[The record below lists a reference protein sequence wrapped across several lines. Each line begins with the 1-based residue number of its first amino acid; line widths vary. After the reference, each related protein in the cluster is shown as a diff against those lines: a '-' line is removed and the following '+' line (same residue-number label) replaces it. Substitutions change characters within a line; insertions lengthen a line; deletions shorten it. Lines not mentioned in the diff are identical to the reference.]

1 MDTATPTD
9 EPHEADPA
17 KDTRAELQ
25 RKFMLKMMFK
35 TLRVRQRQ
43 HAEAEASTASKIAVA
58 EADTTRGTDDSDEG
72 DVVSSESKG
81 GPGTATLPSSPQVPA
96 PAVDEFGPL
105 RCRLALTGGAGDG
118 GASSGG
124 GGGGRLSKETKAFAV
139 ESVRRAGVCAIEGVF
154 AEHETDALLGAV
166 DHRFGEILPAIAG
179 EATAVGGDYGSG
191 GRGGGGGGG
200 GGGGSGDVGWG
211 DERLLDSETL
221 FTKEVVR
228 RNPGR

>member
-1 MDTATPTD
+1 MEGDTATPTD

-43 HAEAEASTASKIAVA
+43 HAEAEASTASEKAVA
-58 EADTTRGTDDSDEG
+58 EAGTTRGADDSDTG
-72 DVVSSESKG
+72 DVVGSESKG
-81 GPGTATLPSSPQVPA
+81 GPGTATHPSSPQVPA

-105 RCRLALTGGAGDG
+105 RCRLAVTAGAGDG
-118 GASSGG
+118 GTST

-179 EATAVGGDYGSG
+179 EATVSGDCGS
-191 GRGGGGGGG
+191 GGGGGGG
-200 GGGGSGDVGWG
+200 GGGGEGGSVGWG